1 MNRLQE
7 QNSSLLR
14 WLYSLSHRAMLFIKI
29 HKIWKCTELTHETRE
44 SGIKRLTAVI
54 KNKFD
59 KKSWTNAKG
68 CAMIPP

>member
-1 MNRLQE
+1 VEIYSFLF
-7 QNSSLLR
+7 LL
-14 WLYSLSHRAMLFIKI
+14 LFWF
-29 HKIWKCTELTHETRE
+29 HLTELTHETRE

>member
-1 MNRLQE
+1 MVEFMRVK
-7 QNSSLLR
+7 
-14 WLYSLSHRAMLFIKI
+14 F
-29 HKIWKCTELTHETRE
+29 TELTHETRE